1 MSKALQEFLKFVTN
15 LLRKTVTS
23 SDKKIPPAT
32 KAEITQSLQDATQ
45 VVQRDIDRIDEQ
57 LEVLKR
63 IERQLTDVG
72 EPRRGAQVLEITKDS
87 SVDDILQDLANKAG
101 TSPEAARQSIINRAN
116 EAYLPND
123 PKRMRMDDDVTLQ
136 AYLQSKIQMG
146 ASDELLEDVI
156 EGGGAAMT
164 RPRSIYDEMAEDE
177 MLPFGRSGESG
188 LDAIRKGIDQGQIK
202 TPLGTRDDLEFTK
215 FSTDDDLM
223 SGIARAEKAL
233 KQKDV
238 DLEKVEQLMMDPEN
252 FGKSIDELMQM
263 VQDDKVIPLIKY
275 MPNPKPT
282 KKAEGGRIHAQAG
295 LFTGL
300 AKLLSKMGMKAPDK
314 IADVKQMQNVIRDEA
329 TDLTRRTDTPKDKRT
344 IDEIEQMFMDDPRYK
359 GRTQSQMMK
368 EIDKEKIRVDF
379 AYNMGIEPEDVPDDV
394 IEALY
399 RDGYHKQ
406 FANGGAVGVGS
417 LFKRRK

>member
-32 KAEITQSLQDATQ
+32 KAEITQALQDASQ

-57 LEVLKR
+57 LEVLRR
-63 IERQLTDVG
+63 IDRQLTDAG
-72 EPRRGAQVLEITKDS
+72 QPRRGAQVLEITKDS

-202 TPLGTRDDLEFTK
+202 TP
-215 FSTDDDLM
+215 DDDLM

-282 KKAEGGRIHAQAG
+282 KKAEGGRIHAMAG

-300 AKLLSKMGMKAPDK
+300 GKFLSKMGMKAPDK
-314 IADVKQMQNVIRDEA
+314 IADVKQMQNVIRDEG
-329 TDLTRRTDTPKDKRT
+329 TDLTRRIETPKDKRT

-359 GRTQSQMMK
+359 GRTQAEMMK

-379 AYNMGIEPEDVPDDV
+379 AYNMGMEPEDIPNDV

-399 RDGYHKQ
+399 KEGYHLK

>member
-32 KAEITQSLQDATQ
+32 KAEITQALQDASQ

-57 LEVLKR
+57 LEVLRR

-164 RPRSIYDEMAEDE
+164 RPRSIYDEIAEDE

-188 LDAIRKGIDQGQIK
+188 LDAVKKGIDQGLIK
-202 TPLGTRDDLEFTK
+202 TP
-215 FSTDDDLM
+215 DDDLM

-300 AKLLSKMGMKAPDK
+300 GKALLQKMGMKAPDK

-399 RDGYHKQ
+399 RDGYHLQ

>member
-32 KAEITQSLQDATQ
+32 KAEITQALQDASQ

-57 LEVLKR
+57 LEVLRR
-63 IERQLTDVG
+63 IDRQLTDAG
-72 EPRRGAQVLEITKDS
+72 QPRRGAQVLEITKDS

-202 TPLGTRDDLEFTK
+202 TP
-215 FSTDDDLM
+215 DDDLM

-238 DLEKVEQLMMDPEN
+238 DLEKVEELMMDPEN

-314 IADVKQMQNVIRDEA
+314 IGDVKQMQNVIRDEG
-329 TDLTRRTDTPKDKRT
+329 TDLTRRIDTPKDKRT

-379 AYNMGIEPEDVPDDV
+379 AYNMGMEPEDIPNDV

-399 RDGYHKQ
+399 KEGYHLK

>member
-32 KAEITQSLQDATQ
+32 KAEITQALQDASQ

-202 TPLGTRDDLEFTK
+202 TP
-215 FSTDDDLM
+215 DDDLM

-282 KKAEGGRIHAQAG
+282 KKAEGGRIHAMSG

-300 AKLLSKMGMKAPDK
+300 GKYFAKMGMKAPDK
-314 IADVKQMQNVIRDEA
+314 IADVKQMQNVIRDEG
-329 TDLTRRTDTPKDKRT
+329 TDLTRRIDTPKDKRT
-344 IDEIEQMFMDDPRYK
+344 IDEVEQMFMDDPRYK

>member
-32 KAEITQSLQDATQ
+32 KAEITQALQDASQ

-57 LEVLKR
+57 LEVLRR
-63 IERQLTDVG
+63 IDRQLTDAG
-72 EPRRGAQVLEITKDS
+72 QPRRGAQVLEITKDS

-188 LDAIRKGIDQGQIK
+188 LDAIKKGIDQGQIK
-202 TPLGTRDDLEFTK
+202 TP
-215 FSTDDDLM
+215 DDDLM

-238 DLEKVEQLMMDPEN
+238 DLEKVEELMMDPEN

-314 IADVKQMQNVIRDEA
+314 IGDVKQMQNVIRDEA

>member
-63 IERQLTDVG
+63 IERQLTDAG
-72 EPRRGAQVLEITKDS
+72 QPRRGAQVLEITKDS
-87 SVDDILQDLANKAG
+87 SVDDILQDLANRAG
-101 TSPEAARQSIINRAN
+101 TSPENARQSIINRAN

-146 ASDELLEDVI
+146 AGDELLEDVI
-156 EGGGAAMT
+156 EGGGASMT

-202 TPLGTRDDLEFTK
+202 TP
-215 FSTDDDLM
+215 DDDLM

-238 DLEKVEQLMMDPEN
+238 DLEKVEELMMDPEN

-282 KKAEGGRIHAQAG
+282 KKAEGGRIHAMAG

-300 AKLLSKMGMKAPDK
+300 GKFLSKMGMKAPDK
-314 IADVKQMQNVIRDEA
+314 IADVKQMQNVVRDEG
-329 TDLTRRTDTPKDKRT
+329 TDLTRRIDTPKDKRT

-359 GRTQSQMMK
+359 GRTQAEMMK

>member
-32 KAEITQSLQDATQ
+32 KAEITQALQDASQ

-57 LEVLKR
+57 LEVLRR
-63 IERQLTDVG
+63 IDRQLTDAG
-72 EPRRGAQVLEITKDS
+72 QPRRGAQVLEITKDS

-101 TSPEAARQSIINRAN
+101 TSPETARQSIINRAN

-202 TPLGTRDDLEFTK
+202 TP
-215 FSTDDDLM
+215 DDDLM

-282 KKAEGGRIHAQAG
+282 KKAEGGRIHAMSG

-300 AKLLSKMGMKAPDK
+300 GKFLSKMGMKAPDK
-314 IADVKQMQNVIRDEA
+314 IADVKQMQNVIRDEG
-329 TDLTRRTDTPKDKRT
+329 TDLTRRIETPKDKRT

-406 FANGGAVGVGS
+406 FAKGGAVGVGS

>member
-57 LEVLKR
+57 LEVLRR
-63 IERQLTDVG
+63 IDRQLTDAG
-72 EPRRGAQVLEITKDS
+72 EPRRAAQVLEITKDS

-177 MLPFGRSGESG
+177 MLPFGRSGEA
-188 LDAIRKGIDQGQIK
+188 DKI
-202 TPLGTRDDLEFTK
+202 TPPP
-215 FSTDDDLM
+215 DDDLM

-238 DLEKVEQLMMDPEN
+238 DLEKVEQLMMNPEN

-282 KKAEGGRIHAQAG
+282 KKAEGGRIHAQLG

-300 AKLLSKMGMKAPDK
+300 GKLLSKMGMKAPDK

-329 TDLTRRTDTPKDKRT
+329 TDLTRLTDTPKDKRT

-399 RDGYHKQ
+399 RDGYHLQ

>member
-32 KAEITQSLQDATQ
+32 KAEITQSLQDASQ

-57 LEVLKR
+57 LEVLRR
-63 IERQLTDVG
+63 IDRQLTDAG
-72 EPRRGAQVLEITKDS
+72 EPRRAAQVLEITKDS

-188 LDAIRKGIDQGQIK
+188 LDAVKKGIDQGLIK
-202 TPLGTRDDLEFTK
+202 TP
-215 FSTDDDLM
+215 DDDLM

-282 KKAEGGRIHAQAG
+282 KKAEGGRIHAQLG

-300 AKLLSKMGMKAPDK
+300 GKLLQKLGMKAPDK

-399 RDGYHKQ
+399 REGYHLK

>member
-32 KAEITQSLQDATQ
+32 KAEITQALQDASQ

-57 LEVLKR
+57 LEVLRR
-63 IERQLTDVG
+63 IDRQLTDAG
-72 EPRRGAQVLEITKDS
+72 EPRRAAQVLEITKDS

-164 RPRSIYDEMAEDE
+164 RPRSIYDEIAEDE

-202 TPLGTRDDLEFTK
+202 TP
-215 FSTDDDLM
+215 DDDLM

-300 AKLLSKMGMKAPDK
+300 GKALLQKMGMKAPDK
-314 IADVKQMQNVIRDEA
+314 IADVKQMQNVIRDEG
-329 TDLTRRTDTPKDKRT
+329 TDLTRRIDTPKDKRT

-399 RDGYHKQ
+399 RDGYHLQ

>member
-32 KAEITQSLQDATQ
+32 KAEITQALQDASQ

-57 LEVLKR
+57 LEVLRR
-63 IERQLTDVG
+63 IERQLTDAG
-72 EPRRGAQVLEITKDS
+72 QPRRGAQVLEITKDS

-202 TPLGTRDDLEFTK
+202 TP
-215 FSTDDDLM
+215 DDDLM

-282 KKAEGGRIHAQAG
+282 KKAEGGRIHAMAG

-300 AKLLSKMGMKAPDK
+300 GKFLSKMGMKAPDK
-314 IADVKQMQNVIRDEA
+314 IADVKQMQNVIRDEG

>member
-32 KAEITQSLQDATQ
+32 KAEITQALQDASQ

-57 LEVLKR
+57 LEVLRR
-63 IERQLTDVG
+63 IDRQLTDAG
-72 EPRRGAQVLEITKDS
+72 QPRRGAQVLEITKDS

-156 EGGGAAMT
+156 EGGGASMT

-188 LDAIRKGIDQGQIK
+188 LDAIKKGIDQGQIK
-202 TPLGTRDDLEFTK
+202 TP
-215 FSTDDDLM
+215 DDDLM

-238 DLEKVEQLMMDPEN
+238 DLEKVEELMMDPEN

-314 IADVKQMQNVIRDEA
+314 IGDVKQMQNVIRDEG
-329 TDLTRRTDTPKDKRT
+329 TDLTRRIDTPKDKRT

-379 AYNMGIEPEDVPDDV
+379 AYNMGMEPEDIPNDV

-399 RDGYHKQ
+399 KEGYHLK

>member
-63 IERQLTDVG
+63 IERQLTDAG
-72 EPRRGAQVLEITKDS
+72 QPRRGAQVLEITKDS

-188 LDAIRKGIDQGQIK
+188 LDAVKKGIDQGLIK
-202 TPLGTRDDLEFTK
+202 TPDDY
-215 FSTDDDLM
+215 LM

-282 KKAEGGRIHAQAG
+282 KKAEGGRIHAMAG

-300 AKLLSKMGMKAPDK
+300 GKFLSKMGMKAPDK
-314 IADVKQMQNVIRDEA
+314 IADVKQMQNVVRDEG
-329 TDLTRRTDTPKDKRT
+329 TDLTRRIDTPKDKRT

>member
-57 LEVLKR
+57 LEVLRR
-63 IERQLTDVG
+63 IDRQLTDAG
-72 EPRRGAQVLEITKDS
+72 EPRRAAQVLEITKDS

-164 RPRSIYDEMAEDE
+164 RPRSIYDEIAEDE

-202 TPLGTRDDLEFTK
+202 TP
-215 FSTDDDLM
+215 DDDLM

-300 AKLLSKMGMKAPDK
+300 GKALLQKMGMKAPDK
-314 IADVKQMQNVIRDEA
+314 IADVKQMQNVIRDEG
-329 TDLTRRTDTPKDKRT
+329 TDLTRRIDTPKDKRT

-399 RDGYHKQ
+399 RDGYHLQ

>member
-32 KAEITQSLQDATQ
+32 KAEITQALQDASQ

-146 ASDELLEDVI
+146 AGDELLEDVI

-188 LDAIRKGIDQGQIK
+188 LDAIKKGIDQGQIK
-202 TPLGTRDDLEFTK
+202 TP
-215 FSTDDDLM
+215 DDDLM

-282 KKAEGGRIHAQAG
+282 KKAEGGRIHAMAG

-300 AKLLSKMGMKAPDK
+300 GKFFKKMGMKAPDK
-314 IADVKQMQNVIRDEA
+314 IADVKQMQNVIRDEG
-329 TDLTRRTDTPKDKRT
+329 TDLTRRIETPKDKRT

-359 GRTQSQMMK
+359 GRTQAEMMK

-379 AYNMGIEPEDVPDDV
+379 AYNMGMEPEDIPNDV

-399 RDGYHKQ
+399 KEGYHLK

>member
-32 KAEITQSLQDATQ
+32 KAEITQALQDASQ

-57 LEVLKR
+57 LEVLRR
-63 IERQLTDVG
+63 IDRQLTDAG
-72 EPRRGAQVLEITKDS
+72 EPRRAAQVLEITKDS

-202 TPLGTRDDLEFTK
+202 TPN
-215 FSTDDDLM
+215 DDLM

-282 KKAEGGRIHAQAG
+282 KKAEGGRIHAMAG

-300 AKLLSKMGMKAPDK
+300 GKFFKKMGMKAPDK
-314 IADVKQMQNVIRDEA
+314 IADVKQMQNVIRDEG
-329 TDLTRRTDTPKDKRT
+329 TDLTRRIETPKDKRT

-359 GRTQSQMMK
+359 GRTQAEMMK

-379 AYNMGIEPEDVPDDV
+379 AYNMGMEPEDIPNDV

-399 RDGYHKQ
+399 KEGYHLK

>member
-32 KAEITQSLQDATQ
+32 KAEITQALQDASQ

-188 LDAIRKGIDQGQIK
+188 LDAIKKGIDQGQIK
-202 TPLGTRDDLEFTK
+202 TP
-215 FSTDDDLM
+215 DDDLM

-282 KKAEGGRIHAQAG
+282 KKAEGGRIHAMAG

-300 AKLLSKMGMKAPDK
+300 GKFFKKMGMKAPDK
-314 IADVKQMQNVIRDEA
+314 IADVKQMQNVIRDEG
-329 TDLTRRTDTPKDKRT
+329 TDLTRRIETPKDKRT

-359 GRTQSQMMK
+359 GRTQAEMMK

-379 AYNMGIEPEDVPDDV
+379 AYNMGMEPEDIPNDV
-394 IEALY
+394 IETLY
-399 RDGYHKQ
+399 KEGYHLK

>member
-57 LEVLKR
+57 LEVLRR

-164 RPRSIYDEMAEDE
+164 RPRSIYDEIAEDE

-202 TPLGTRDDLEFTK
+202 TP
-215 FSTDDDLM
+215 DDDLM

-300 AKLLSKMGMKAPDK
+300 GKALLQKMGMKAPDK

-399 RDGYHKQ
+399 RDGYHLQ

>member
-57 LEVLKR
+57 LEVLRR
-63 IERQLTDVG
+63 IDRQLTDAG
-72 EPRRGAQVLEITKDS
+72 EPRRAAQVLEITKDS

-188 LDAIRKGIDQGQIK
+188 LDAVKKGIDQGLIK
-202 TPLGTRDDLEFTK
+202 TP
-215 FSTDDDLM
+215 DDDLM

-282 KKAEGGRIHAQAG
+282 KKAEGGRIHAMSG

-300 AKLLSKMGMKAPDK
+300 GKALLQKMGMKAPDK
-314 IADVKQMQNVIRDEA
+314 IADVKQMQNVIRDEG
-329 TDLTRRTDTPKDKRT
+329 TDLTRRIDTPKDKRT

-399 RDGYHKQ
+399 RDGYHLQ

>member
-57 LEVLKR
+57 LEVLRR
-63 IERQLTDVG
+63 IDRQLTDAG
-72 EPRRGAQVLEITKDS
+72 EPRRAAQVLEITKDS

-177 MLPFGRSGESG
+177 MLPFGRSGEA
-188 LDAIRKGIDQGQIK
+188 DKI
-202 TPLGTRDDLEFTK
+202 TPPP
-215 FSTDDDLM
+215 DDDLM

-238 DLEKVEQLMMDPEN
+238 DLEKVEQLMMNPEN

-282 KKAEGGRIHAQAG
+282 KKAEGGRIHAQLG

-300 AKLLSKMGMKAPDK
+300 GKLLSKMGMKAPDK
-314 IADVKQMQNVIRDEA
+314 IADVKQMQNVIRDEG
-329 TDLTRRTDTPKDKRT
+329 TDLTRLTDTPKDKRT

-399 RDGYHKQ
+399 RDGYHLQ

>member
-57 LEVLKR
+57 LEVLRR
-63 IERQLTDVG
+63 IDRQLTDAG
-72 EPRRGAQVLEITKDS
+72 EPRRAAQVLEITKDS

-177 MLPFGRSGESG
+177 MLPFGRSGEA
-188 LDAIRKGIDQGQIK
+188 DKI
-202 TPLGTRDDLEFTK
+202 TPPP
-215 FSTDDDLM
+215 DDDLM

-282 KKAEGGRIHAQAG
+282 KKAEGGRIHAQLG

-300 AKLLSKMGMKAPDK
+300 GKLLSKMGMKAPDK

-329 TDLTRRTDTPKDKRT
+329 TDLTRLTDTPKDKRT

-399 RDGYHKQ
+399 RDGYHLQ

>member
-32 KAEITQSLQDATQ
+32 KAEITQALQDASQ

-57 LEVLKR
+57 LEVLRR
-63 IERQLTDVG
+63 IDRQLTDAG
-72 EPRRGAQVLEITKDS
+72 EPRRAAQVLEITKDS

-164 RPRSIYDEMAEDE
+164 RPRSIYDEIAEDE

-202 TPLGTRDDLEFTK
+202 TP
-215 FSTDDDLM
+215 DDDLM

-300 AKLLSKMGMKAPDK
+300 GKLLSKMGMKAPDK

-379 AYNMGIEPEDVPDDV
+379 AYNMGMEPEDIPNDV

-399 RDGYHKQ
+399 KEGYHLK

>member
-1 MSKALQEFLKFVTN
+1 M
-15 LLRKTVTS
+15 
-23 SDKKIPPAT
+23 
-32 KAEITQSLQDATQ
+32 
-45 VVQRDIDRIDEQ
+45 
-57 LEVLKR
+57 EVLKR

-202 TPLGTRDDLEFTK
+202 TP
-215 FSTDDDLM
+215 DDDLM

-282 KKAEGGRIHAQAG
+282 KKAEGGRIHAMSG

-300 AKLLSKMGMKAPDK
+300 GKYFAKMGMKAPDK
-314 IADVKQMQNVIRDEA
+314 IADVKQMQNVIRDEG
-329 TDLTRRTDTPKDKRT
+329 TDLTRRIDTPKDKRT
-344 IDEIEQMFMDDPRYK
+344 IDEVEQMFMDDPRYK

-399 RDGYHKQ
+399 RDGYHLK

>member
-32 KAEITQSLQDATQ
+32 KAEITQALQDASQ

-57 LEVLKR
+57 LEVLRR
-63 IERQLTDVG
+63 IDRQLTDAG
-72 EPRRGAQVLEITKDS
+72 EPRRAAQVLEITKDS

-164 RPRSIYDEMAEDE
+164 RPRSIYDEIAEDE

-202 TPLGTRDDLEFTK
+202 TP
-215 FSTDDDLM
+215 DDDLM

-282 KKAEGGRIHAQAG
+282 KKAEGGRIHAQLG

-300 AKLLSKMGMKAPDK
+300 GKLLSKMGMKAPDK

-359 GRTQSQMMK
+359 GRTQAEMMK

-379 AYNMGIEPEDVPDDV
+379 AYNMGMEPEDIPNDV

-399 RDGYHKQ
+399 KEGYHLK

>member
-202 TPLGTRDDLEFTK
+202 TP
-215 FSTDDDLM
+215 DDDLM

-282 KKAEGGRIHAQAG
+282 KKAEGGRIHAMSG

-300 AKLLSKMGMKAPDK
+300 GKYFAKMGMKAPDK
-314 IADVKQMQNVIRDEA
+314 IADVKQMQNVIRDEG
-329 TDLTRRTDTPKDKRT
+329 TDLTRRIDTPKDKRT
-344 IDEIEQMFMDDPRYK
+344 IDEVEQMFMDDPRYK

-399 RDGYHKQ
+399 RDGYHLK

>member
-57 LEVLKR
+57 LEVLRR

-188 LDAIRKGIDQGQIK
+188 LDAVKKGIDQGQIK
-202 TPLGTRDDLEFTK
+202 TP
-215 FSTDDDLM
+215 DDDLM

-300 AKLLSKMGMKAPDK
+300 GKALLQKMGMKAPDK

-399 RDGYHKQ
+399 RDGYHLQ

>member
-32 KAEITQSLQDATQ
+32 KAEITQALQDASQ

-57 LEVLKR
+57 LEVLRR

-164 RPRSIYDEMAEDE
+164 RPRSIYDEIAEDE

-202 TPLGTRDDLEFTK
+202 TP
-215 FSTDDDLM
+215 DDDLM

-300 AKLLSKMGMKAPDK
+300 GKALLQKMGMKAPDK
-314 IADVKQMQNVIRDEA
+314 IADVKQMQNVIRDEG
-329 TDLTRRTDTPKDKRT
+329 TDLTRRIDTPKDKRT

-399 RDGYHKQ
+399 RDGYHLQ

>member
-32 KAEITQSLQDATQ
+32 KAEITQALQDASQ

-57 LEVLKR
+57 LEVLRR
-63 IERQLTDVG
+63 IDRQLTDAG
-72 EPRRGAQVLEITKDS
+72 EPRRAAQVLEITKDS

-188 LDAIRKGIDQGQIK
+188 LDAIKKGIDQGQIK
-202 TPLGTRDDLEFTK
+202 TP
-215 FSTDDDLM
+215 DDDLM

-238 DLEKVEQLMMDPEN
+238 DLEKVEELMMDPEN

-314 IADVKQMQNVIRDEA
+314 IADVKQMQNVIRDEG
-329 TDLTRRTDTPKDKRT
+329 TDLTRRIDTPKDKRT

>member
-32 KAEITQSLQDATQ
+32 KAEITQALQDASQ

-63 IERQLTDVG
+63 IERQLTDAG
-72 EPRRGAQVLEITKDS
+72 QPRRGAQVLEITKDS
-87 SVDDILQDLANKAG
+87 SVDDILQDLANRAG
-101 TSPEAARQSIINRAN
+101 PSPENARQSIINRAN

-146 ASDELLEDVI
+146 AGDELLEDVI

-202 TPLGTRDDLEFTK
+202 TP
-215 FSTDDDLM
+215 DDDLM

-282 KKAEGGRIHAQAG
+282 KKAEGGRIHAMAG

-300 AKLLSKMGMKAPDK
+300 GKFFKKMGMKAPDK
-314 IADVKQMQNVIRDEA
+314 IADVKQMQNVIRDEG
-329 TDLTRRTDTPKDKRT
+329 TDLTRRIETPKDKRT

>member
-32 KAEITQSLQDATQ
+32 KAEITQALQDATQ

-57 LEVLKR
+57 LEVLRR

-164 RPRSIYDEMAEDE
+164 RPRSIYDEIAEDE

-188 LDAIRKGIDQGQIK
+188 LDAIKKGIDQGQIK
-202 TPLGTRDDLEFTK
+202 TP
-215 FSTDDDLM
+215 DDDLM

-300 AKLLSKMGMKAPDK
+300 GKALLQKMGMKAPDK
-314 IADVKQMQNVIRDEA
+314 IADVKQMQNVIRDEG
-329 TDLTRRTDTPKDKRT
+329 TDLTRRIDTPKDKRT

-399 RDGYHKQ
+399 RDGYHLQ

>member
-177 MLPFGRSGESG
+177 MLPFGRSGEA
-188 LDAIRKGIDQGQIK
+188 DKI
-202 TPLGTRDDLEFTK
+202 TPPP
-215 FSTDDDLM
+215 DDDLM

>member
-32 KAEITQSLQDATQ
+32 KAEITQALQDASQ

-57 LEVLKR
+57 LEVLRR
-63 IERQLTDVG
+63 IDRQLTDAG
-72 EPRRGAQVLEITKDS
+72 EPRRAAQVLEITKDS

-146 ASDELLEDVI
+146 AGDELLEDVI
-156 EGGGAAMT
+156 EGGGASMT

-188 LDAIRKGIDQGQIK
+188 LDAIKKGIDQGQIK
-202 TPLGTRDDLEFTK
+202 TP
-215 FSTDDDLM
+215 DDDLM

-238 DLEKVEQLMMDPEN
+238 DLEKVEELMMDPEN

-314 IADVKQMQNVIRDEA
+314 IGDVKQMQNVIRDEG
-329 TDLTRRTDTPKDKRT
+329 TDLTRRIDTPKDKRT

-379 AYNMGIEPEDVPDDV
+379 AYNMGMEPEDIPNDV

-399 RDGYHKQ
+399 KEGYHLK

>member
-57 LEVLKR
+57 LEVLRR
-63 IERQLTDVG
+63 IDRQLTDAG
-72 EPRRGAQVLEITKDS
+72 EPRRAAQVLEITKDS

-164 RPRSIYDEMAEDE
+164 RPRSIYDEIAEEE

-202 TPLGTRDDLEFTK
+202 TP
-215 FSTDDDLM
+215 DDDLM

-282 KKAEGGRIHAQAG
+282 KKAEGGRIHAMSG

-300 AKLLSKMGMKAPDK
+300 GKAFLQKMGMKAPDK
-314 IADVKQMQNVIRDEA
+314 IADVKQMQNVIRDEG
-329 TDLTRRTDTPKDKRT
+329 TDLTRRIDTPKDKRT

-359 GRTQSQMMK
+359 GRTQAEMMK

-379 AYNMGIEPEDVPDDV
+379 AYNMGMEPEDIPNDV

-399 RDGYHKQ
+399 KEGYHLK

>member
-32 KAEITQSLQDATQ
+32 KAEITQALQDASQ

-57 LEVLKR
+57 LEVLRR
-63 IERQLTDVG
+63 IDRQLTDAG
-72 EPRRGAQVLEITKDS
+72 QPRRGAQVLEITKDS

-188 LDAIRKGIDQGQIK
+188 LDAVKKGIDQGLIK
-202 TPLGTRDDLEFTK
+202 TP
-215 FSTDDDLM
+215 DDDLM

-314 IADVKQMQNVIRDEA
+314 IGDVKQMQNVIRDEA

>member
-57 LEVLKR
+57 LEVLRR

-164 RPRSIYDEMAEDE
+164 RPRSIYDEIAEDE

-202 TPLGTRDDLEFTK
+202 TP
-215 FSTDDDLM
+215 DDDLM

-282 KKAEGGRIHAQAG
+282 KKAEGGRIHAQLG

-300 AKLLSKMGMKAPDK
+300 GKALLQKMGMKAPDK

-399 RDGYHKQ
+399 RDGYHLK

>member
-32 KAEITQSLQDATQ
+32 KAEISQALQDASQ

-57 LEVLKR
+57 LEVLRR
-63 IERQLTDVG
+63 IDRQLTDAG
-72 EPRRGAQVLEITKDS
+72 QPRRGAQVLEITKDS
-87 SVDDILQDLANKAG
+87 SVDDILQDLANNAG
-101 TSPEAARQSIINRAN
+101 TSPESARQSIINRAN

-146 ASDELLEDVI
+146 AGDELLEDVI

-164 RPRSIYDEMAEDE
+164 RPRSIYDELAEDE

-202 TPLGTRDDLEFTK
+202 TP
-215 FSTDDDLM
+215 DDDLM

-282 KKAEGGRIHAQAG
+282 KKAEGGRIHAMAG

-300 AKLLSKMGMKAPDK
+300 GKFLSKMGMKAPDK
-314 IADVKQMQNVIRDEA
+314 IADVKQMQNVIRDEG
-329 TDLTRRTDTPKDKRT
+329 TDLTRRIDTPKDKIIANKNPSIILIPFLT
-344 IDEIEQMFMDDPRYK
+344 LILFLLAPFCDSFLNQHIFELNQLYP
-359 GRTQSQMMK
+359 
-368 EIDKEKIRVDF
+368 
-379 AYNMGIEPEDVPDDV
+379 V
-394 IEALY
+394 I
-399 RDGYHKQ
+399 
-406 FANGGAVGVGS
+406 GV
-417 LFKRRK
+417 